1 MNFPKWFLQIPKM
14 SIDFTCFMNNNK
26 KSRQLVVK
34 IRDIITISNY
44 CVVSKQEVHEEDLRM
59 LCLATWFFSSF
70 YVVKR
75 VTDGLPRENQNCSSR
90 CWKRHHFCS
99 KLLRQVTGGSPDSGG
114 GKENRLYLLM
124 QHRLCGP
131 VCTITHKSLSS
142 FTSQSLTA
150 LNAETQLVV
159 S

>member
-75 VTDGLPRENQNCSSR
+75 VTDGLPRENQNCSSC

-99 KLLRQVTGGSPDSGG
+99 KFPAEGS
-114 GKENRLYLLM
+114 KEKARNWGRSIKIWGWMFAVNCQLKINQEWM
-124 QHRLCGP
+124 
-131 VCTITHKSLSS
+131 
-142 FTSQSLTA
+142 
-150 LNAETQLVV
+150 LNIAEIIE
-159 S
+159 